1 MADNISNTR
10 QAPPALGKLPIPE
23 LDDTVSRF
31 AAAVQPLFSPAE
43 FETCMAKLHAFA
55 AKEGPVLQARLRDR
69 ASKHENW
76 LEEWWNEYAY
86 FLNRASVCFNVN
98 YFFGFRSTTTPLPQT
113 MLAATLIDS
122 ALRFRDVLESGSLE
136 PDNIRG
142 KPMCMH
148 QYQYMF
154 ATCRHPGQDR
164 DWTEVY
170 ARDESNH
177 IAIAHKGRF
186 FALHLP
192 ATRNTH
198 RQLSIALLERQL
210 RAIVDSS
217 EQLERSKSIGV
228 LTAALRDDWYAA
240 RECLLEV
247 SPDNTARL
255 RLLESAAFLV
265 SLESSAPITHEEF
278 SQACYCSDG
287 TNRYFDKNFQILVF
301 ANGRYGFNGEHSLTD
316 ATTDMRLCNALVS
329 DVEALA
335 TDFTEA
341 FEQGLSESIAAATT
355 ALDYSTN
362 EIVFEYNSALDR
374 HIQKAIAFF
383 DGTVQSHEL
392 STLIFDSFG
401 KEQIKSMKVSPDA
414 FVQMAMQLAY
424 YRKHRHVPPTY
435 ESASTKSYSRGRTET
450 SRSVSQHSLEWCQ
463 MMVDHPET
471 TGLHAKSEVLKQ
483 AIVQQSQ
490 FTALCAKG
498 AGIDRHLLGLQYALL
513 PHEPVP
519 EIFTNPTFVGS
530 RHWKLST
537 SQISDPILEAYGWGE
552 VVDDGYGVAYRIE
565 NDSLH
570 FNVVSQG
577 LGSARLCRYLSD
589 ALTDMRF
596 LLTNAHK
603 QPHEIMADVD
613 AVANVLSSIKLLS
626 SSPRRSS
633 SPDAQTS
640 PSSGIPAA
648 APSAYEPDAE
658 GGSNNR
664 FRFRDSFV
672 PNTVVA
678 HTMVEEL
685 DMLPS
690 NEVICALETRLSRFV
705 KESLYW
711 ALPSTS

>member
-1 MADNISNTR
+1 MADNNSINTH
-10 QAPPALGKLPIPE
+10 QSPPALEKLPIPE
-23 LDDTVSRF
+23 LNDTVSRF
-31 AAAVQPLFSPAE
+31 AAAVQPLFNPAE
-43 FETCMAKLHAFA
+43 FETCMAKLNAFA

-98 YFFGFRSTTTPLPQT
+98 YFFGFRSTIAPLPQT
-113 MLAATLIDS
+113 LLAATLIDS
-122 ALRFRDVLESGSLE
+122 ALRFRDVLESGNLE
-136 PDNIRG
+136 PDSIRG

-154 ATCRHPGQDR
+154 ATCRHPGQSR

-186 FALHLP
+186 FALRLP

-210 RAIVDSS
+210 QAIVDNS

-247 SPDNTARL
+247 SPANADSL
-255 RLLESAAFLV
+255 RLIESAAFLV
-265 SLESSAPITHEEF
+265 SLESSAPLTHEEF
-278 SQACYCSDG
+278 SHACYCSDG

-316 ATTDMRLCNALVS
+316 ATTDMRLCNTLVS
-329 DVEALA
+329 DVEAVA
-335 TDFTEA
+335 ADFTA
-341 FEQGLSESIAAATT
+341 VLSQSLSDPIADAE
-355 ALDYSTN
+355 DYSTA
-362 EIVFEYNSALDR
+362 EITFEYNSELDG

-383 DGTVQSHEL
+383 DNTVRSHEL

-401 KEQIKSMKVSPDA
+401 KEQIKKMKVSPDA

-424 YRKHRHVPPTY
+424 YRKYRHVPPTY

-471 TGLHAKSEVLKQ
+471 TGLYAKSEVLKQ

-513 PHEPVP
+513 PDEPVP
-519 EIFTNPTFVGS
+519 EIFTDPTFVGS

-552 VVDDGYGVAYRIE
+552 VVDNGYGVAYRIE

-633 SPDAQTS
+633 SPDAPAS
-640 PSSGIPAA
+640 PSPGIPTI
-648 APSAYEPDAE
+648 APNAYGSDTE
-658 GGSNNR
+658 GAGNR

-672 PNTVVA
+672 PETVVA
-678 HTMVEEL
+678 HTMADEL
-685 DMLPS
+685 NRMPS

>member
-1 MADNISNTR
+1 MTDNISADHSPSLPR
-10 QAPPALGKLPIPE
+10 LPIPE

-31 AAAVQPLFSPAE
+31 AAAVRPLFGAEE
-43 FETCMAKLHAFA
+43 FEACMAKLNSFA

-69 ASKHENW
+69 SSAHENW

-98 YFFGFRSTTTPLPQT
+98 YFFGFRSTPTPLSQAA
-113 MLAATLIDS
+113 LAAVLIDS
-122 ALRFRDVLESGSLE
+122 ALRFRDCLESGNLE
-136 PDNIRG
+136 PDNTRG

-148 QYQYMF
+148 QYQYIF
-154 ATCRHPGQDR
+154 ATCRHPGQTR

-170 ARDESNH
+170 AREESSH

-186 FALHLP
+186 FALRVP
-192 ATRNTH
+192 ATRIT
-198 RQLSIALLERQL
+198 RREVSITLLERQL
-210 RAIVDSS
+210 QAIVDSTD
-217 EQLERSKSIGV
+217 QLERTKSIGV

-240 RECLLEV
+240 RECLLQI
-247 SPDNTARL
+247 SPANASSL
-255 RLLESAAFLV
+255 RILESAAFLV
-265 SLESSAPITHEEF
+265 SLESLAPSTHEEF

-329 DVEALA
+329 DVEAVSAGSASALGQPLP
-335 TDFTEA
+335 E
-341 FEQGLSESIAAATT
+341 IAST
-355 ALDYSTN
+355 ADDYCTN
-362 EIVFEYNSALDR
+362 ELVFEYNGELDE

-383 DGTVQSHEL
+383 DATAQGHEL
-392 STLIFDSFG
+392 STLVFDSFG
-401 KEQIKSMKVSPDA
+401 KEQIKKMKVSPDA

-471 TGLHAKSEVLKQ
+471 TGLHSKSETLKQ
-483 AIVQQSQ
+483 AIAHQSQ

-513 PHEPVP
+513 PDEPVP
-519 EIFTNPTFVGS
+519 GIFTDPTFVGS
-530 RHWKLST
+530 RHWRLST
-537 SQISDPILEAYGWGE
+537 SQISDPILQAYGWGE

-565 NDSLH
+565 NNSLH

-589 ALTDMRF
+589 ALVDMRF
-596 LLTNAHK
+596 LLTNSHK

-626 SSPRRSS
+626 SSPRRSP
-633 SPDAQTS
+633 SPEAV
-640 PSSGIPAA
+640 
-648 APSAYEPDAE
+648 APSHFPATSTVYGPEIE
-658 GGSNNR
+658 GGR
-664 FRFRDSFV
+664 YRFRDSFV
-672 PNTVVA
+672 PETAAA
-678 HTMVEEL
+678 HAMVDEL
-685 DMLPS
+685 DRLPS

>member
-1 MADNISNTR
+1 
-10 QAPPALGKLPIPE
+10 
-23 LDDTVSRF
+23 
-31 AAAVQPLFSPAE
+31 
-43 FETCMAKLHAFA
+43 
-55 AKEGPVLQARLRDR
+55 LQ
-69 ASKHENW
+69 
-76 LEEWWNEYAY
+76 
-86 FLNRASVCFNVN
+86 
-98 YFFGFRSTTTPLPQT
+98 
-113 MLAATLIDS
+113 
-122 ALRFRDVLESGSLE
+122 
-136 PDNIRG
+136 
-142 KPMCMH
+142 
-148 QYQYMF
+148 
-154 ATCRHPGQDR
+154 
-164 DWTEVY
+164 
-170 ARDESNH
+170 
-177 IAIAHKGRF
+177 
-186 FALHLP
+186 
-192 ATRNTH
+192 
-198 RQLSIALLERQL
+198 
-210 RAIVDSS
+210 AIVDGT
-217 EQLERSKSIGV
+217 EQLERAKSIGV
-228 LTAALRDDWYAA
+228 LTAALRDDWFAA

-247 SPDNTARL
+247 SPANAANL
-255 RLLESAAFLV
+255 RLIESAAFLV
-265 SLESSAPITHEEF
+265 SLESSAPSTHEEF

-329 DVEALA
+329 DVEAISSDLA
-335 TDFTEA
+335 SVLGQNLSELASAAEDYSAEELA
-341 FEQGLSESIAAATT
+341 FEYSGE
-355 ALDYSTN
+355 LD
-362 EIVFEYNSALDR
+362 E
-374 HIQKAIAFF
+374 HIQKAVAFF
-383 DGTVQSHEL
+383 DATVQGHEL
-392 STLIFDSFG
+392 STLVFDSFG
-401 KEQIKSMKVSPDA
+401 KEQIKKMKVSPDA

-424 YRKHRHVPPTY
+424 YRKYRHVPPTY

-471 TGLHAKSEVLKQ
+471 TGLHSKSEVLKQ

-513 PHEPVP
+513 SGEPVP
-519 EIFTNPTFVGS
+519 EIFTDPVFVGS

-577 LGSARLCRYLSD
+577 LGSARLCRYFSD

-603 QPHEIMADVD
+603 QPHEIKADVD

-626 SSPRRSS
+626 SSPRRSPSPEAMAPGSFPATPVAYGPETEGS
-633 SPDAQTS
+633 S
-640 PSSGIPAA
+640 
-648 APSAYEPDAE
+648 
-658 GGSNNR
+658 NR
-664 FRFRDSFV
+664 YRFRDSFV
-672 PNTVVA
+672 PETAVA
-678 HTMVEEL
+678 HAMVDEL
-685 DMLPS
+685 DRLPS

>member
-1 MADNISNTR
+1 MVDT
-10 QAPPALGKLPIPE
+10 LEKLPIPE

-31 AAAVQPLFSPAE
+31 AAAVQPLFNPTE
-43 FETCMAKLHAFA
+43 FETCMAKLNAFVA
-55 AKEGPVLQARLRDR
+55 NEGPVLQARLRDR
-69 ASKHENW
+69 ASTRENW

-86 FLNRASVCFNVN
+86 FLNRASICFNVN
-98 YFFGFRSTTTPLPQT
+98 YFFGFRNTVAPLPQT
-113 MLAATLIDS
+113 LLAATLIDS

-154 ATCRHPGQDR
+154 GTCRHPGQNR

-170 ARDESNH
+170 AREKSNH

-192 ATRNTH
+192 ATRNTP

-210 RAIVDSS
+210 QDIVDSS

-240 RECLLEV
+240 RECLLEI
-247 SPDNTARL
+247 SPTNVASL

-265 SLESSAPITHEEF
+265 SLESSAPLTHEEF
-278 SQACYCSDG
+278 SHACYCSDG

-316 ATTDMRLCNALVS
+316 ATTDMRLCNTLVS
-329 DVEALA
+329 DVETAA
-335 TDFTEA
+335 AEYTDVPA
-341 FEQGLSESIAAATT
+341 QSASDSIASASE
-355 ALDYSTN
+355 DYSAK
-362 EIVFEYNSALDR
+362 EIVFEYNSELDG

-383 DGTVQSHEL
+383 DSTVLSHEL
-392 STLIFDSFG
+392 STLTFDSFG
-401 KEQIKSMKVSPDA
+401 KEQIKKMKVSPDA

-424 YRKHRHVPPTY
+424 YRKHRLVPPTY
-435 ESASTKSYSRGRTET
+435 ESASTKSYLRGRTET

-498 AGIDRHLLGLQYALL
+498 AGIDRHLLGLQYVLL
-513 PHEPVP
+513 PDEPVP
-519 EIFTNPTFVGS
+519 EIFTDPTFVGS

-577 LGSARLCRYLSD
+577 LGSARLCRYFSD

-626 SSPRRSS
+626 SSPRRSP
-633 SPDAQTS
+633 SPDARAS
-640 PSSGIPAA
+640 PSSGIPTAA
-648 APSAYEPDAE
+648 TNTHESDTD
-658 GGSNNR
+658 GRSNR
-664 FRFRDSFV
+664 YRFRDSFV
-672 PNTVVA
+672 PETA
-678 HTMVEEL
+678 AAQSMVDEL
-685 DMLPS
+685 DRLPS